1 MATKNVN
8 HSATLPEEVRELA
21 MAAAVE
27 VGGLAR
33 AALLLQDA
41 ADSGRG
47 DSVELG
53 AALRHVLRRIGDLSD
68 GVLFPLINT
77 GVDRS
82 YDADD
87 FALMQ
92 RTMGV
97 EPQEASHG

>member
-1 MATKNVN
+1 MAINNVP
-8 HSATLPEEVRELA
+8 HAATLPEEVRELA
-21 MAAAVE
+21 QAAAVE
-27 VGGLAR
+27 AGGLAR

-53 AALRHVLRRIGDLSD
+53 AALRHMLRRIRDLTD
-68 GVLFPLINT
+68 LVLFPLVNT

-87 FALMQ
+87 FAEMQ
-92 RTMGV
+92 RMMDV
-97 EPQEASHG
+97 EQQEASHG